1 MISINQDV
9 YKKVNTRDI
18 LNKNIALIKNDQIK
32 TIPLKHINNS
42 LYPIS
47 LDLSHYGHLIAEN
60 IIYNNLTC
68 RLYQYKTGIN
78 IYVNDVQ
85 SNNTLTRKCFI
96 LKNNNFIF
104 SYTDLIDINDVY
116 YKRLIGKYT
125 LTINKNNN
133 EIVNLEHVI
142 NFRQI
147 DKGIR
152 HIKID
157 DRIITF
163 DIECY
168 LDANNNFIPYSCGFY
183 DGNKSYLYYLTDYAN
198 KYDMFYACIIDM
210 ITFFN
215 KHTIYVHN
223 LSGFD
228 SFFLINSLIK
238 HKNFILDPFYKDN
251 KLYSLTITS
260 FINPKKT
267 NKIIF
272 KDSYLLLKNS
282 LRQLGNDFKVDR
294 LKGYFPYSFVNENN
308 LNYVGKLPEYIYYPE
323 NLDYSDYLKMN
334 SDYLENNW
342 SIKTKTLEYLE
353 SDLISLYQI
362 IIKFRDEVFKTE
374 SINITSVN
382 SISALTNKIYHAN
395 YYNPR
400 LNPFYV
406 IKGKT
411 HDDMRQAYYGGRVD
425 VFKSIGK
432 NIFVYDVNSLYP
444 YIMSNRDFP
453 VGKPILSFDKLLD
466 NYFGYVYCNVETP
479 KYLDKP
485 VLPFRSDKGLLYNP
499 VGN

>member
-1 MISINQDV
+1 
-9 YKKVNTRDI
+9 
-18 LNKNIALIKNDQIK
+18 
-32 TIPLKHINNS
+32 
-42 LYPIS
+42 
-47 LDLSHYGHLIAEN
+47 
-60 IIYNNLTC
+60 
-68 RLYQYKTGIN
+68 
-78 IYVNDVQ
+78 
-85 SNNTLTRKCFI
+85 
-96 LKNNNFIF
+96 
-104 SYTDLIDINDVY
+104 
-116 YKRLIGKYT
+116 
-125 LTINKNNN
+125 
-133 EIVNLEHVI
+133 
-142 NFRQI
+142 
-147 DKGIR
+147 
-152 HIKID
+152 
-157 DRIITF
+157 
-163 DIECY
+163 
-168 LDANNNFIPYSCGFY
+168 
-183 DGNKSYLYYLTDYAN
+183 
-198 KYDMFYACIIDM
+198 MFYACIIDM

-294 LKGYFPYSFVNENN
+294 QKGYFPYSFVNENN

-432 NIFVYDVNSLYP
+432 NIYVYDVNSLYP
-444 YIMSNRDFP
+444 YVMSNRDFP
-453 VGKPILSFDKLLD
+453 VGKPVLSFDKLLD